1 MSEEKIGVSQHN
13 VSINISSN
21 NARLVKYA
29 REHLRGLARQP
40 LAAPDIDVRCQWI
53 EQEWQPEQNPFEGGN
68 GYSFYGKRMLGKR
81 NELIWLNT
89 LRMKGLQLRFRR
101 ENGRF
106 LFDIVYSY
114 HPKRENIESQA
125 DDEYRKYF
133 NLMNYIFYYPL
144 FWYLENFR
152 NWTPLH
158 ASALDTAYGGVLVG
172 GPGGVGK
179 TTTCLAL
186 LQHTGA
192 RLISE
197 NIVLT
202 DGQLLYPCYEPVR
215 LNNDSIDTLSEK
227 FSGLHK
233 MSFPENLQTKS
244 LYHFDIQNVPVAV
257 QPTSLFMPEFSDERF
272 IERMPSDIA
281 VEKLLAAN
289 RLALE
294 IDDYYWYASALEMT
308 WPKVGQMH
316 MRSKVLAMLINKAQ
330 CFTLGIDRTQGV
342 EAVVK
347 DIMGS
352 MKEEFLI
359 TENE

>member
-152 NWTPLH
+152 NWT
-158 ASALDTAYGGVLVG
+158 SARISIGYSLWWRFGRRARRCRQNHYMPRSAAAHWCATHFRKYRFNRWAV
-172 GPGGVGK
+172 
-179 TTTCLAL
+179 AL
-186 LQHTGA
+186 
-192 RLISE
+192 S
-197 NIVLT
+197 
-202 DGQLLYPCYEPVR
+202 
-215 LNNDSIDTLSEK
+215 
-227 FSGLHK
+227 
-233 MSFPENLQTKS
+233 
-244 LYHFDIQNVPVAV
+244 
-257 QPTSLFMPEFSDERF
+257 
-272 IERMPSDIA
+272 
-281 VEKLLAAN
+281 
-289 RLALE
+289 
-294 IDDYYWYASALEMT
+294 
-308 WPKVGQMH
+308 
-316 MRSKVLAMLINKAQ
+316 ML
-330 CFTLGIDRTQGV
+330 
-342 EAVVK
+342 
-347 DIMGS
+347 
-352 MKEEFLI
+352 
-359 TENE
+359 